1 MRSAVKVIEANHVY
15 KVFGRRPSDGVKKLK
30 AGRTRDQLRKSG
42 QTAAVIDT
50 SFDVDKGEIF
60 VVMGS
65 PPSSAWSTACCPS
78 RPAA

>member
-1 MRSAVKVIEANHVY
+1 MKVIEANHVY

-50 SFDVDKGEIF
+50 TAHKHRECLK
-60 VVMGS
+60 S
-65 PPSSAWSTACCPS
+65 PRTSSLPRSPTQHAHKRVT
-78 RPAA
+78 

>member
-42 QTAAVIDT
+42 QTAAVSDT
-50 SFDVDKGEIF
+50 AFDVDKG
-60 VVMGS
+60 
-65 PPSSAWSTACCPS
+65 
-78 RPAA
+78 